1 MLENTANCYVVNA
14 PGYYSL
20 PLVYGNAIKNSATN
34 ASAYTSTVTG
44 TNILNPFINHAG
56 NGITDPYISGNGC
69 TPAKA
74 ELVWQD
80 AMNLVTDIK
89 YNADS
94 NGGNISFK
102 VDRSSIRQG
111 NAVIAIKDVS
121 DAILWSW
128 HVWVTDE
135 DINNVIEIT
144 NHQNV
149 KYNFMPVNLGQC
161 DGNTITYEERSCKVK
176 FIAGDQSKEITI
188 KQLANVIATG
198 SNAPFYQWGRKDP
211 LYPSNGMGNTT
222 KIWYDKEGIPST
234 ANPMKGT
241 FSAGNDCI
249 KNCIL
254 NPNLMHNRYNGDYTY
269 YNLWSADNK
278 TTSANDN
285 PVNKT
290 IYDPCPVGF
299 KLPASNAFTGFTTTG
314 ESVSSSTQVN
324 GTWSSS
330 EKGWYF
336 YTNSEKTQ
344 SIFFPAL
351 GYRSYST
358 MRPGSIGTQ
367 GCFWSAHP
375 VAKGNNYYLR
385 TSSVDVQPTYM
396 VDRGFGYAL
405 RPCQD

>member
-1 MLENTANCYVVNA
+1 
-14 PGYYSL
+14 
-20 PLVYGNAIKNSATN
+20 
-34 ASAYTSTVTG
+34 
-44 TNILNPFINHAG
+44 
-56 NGITDPYISGNGC
+56 
-69 TPAKA
+69 
-74 ELVWQD
+74 
-80 AMNLVTDIK
+80 
-89 YNADS
+89 
-94 NGGNISFK
+94 
-102 VDRSSIRQG
+102 
-111 NAVIAIKDVS
+111 
-121 DAILWSW
+121 
-128 HVWVTDE
+128 
-135 DINNVIEIT
+135 
-144 NHQNV
+144 
-149 KYNFMPVNLGQC
+149 MPVNLGQC

-351 GYRSYST
+351 GYRSYSP